1 MLPSIRKYMIPL
13 LLLVWFWI
21 WGICPWN
28 DASLAAQVL
37 EASHTKQ
44 GHHGVDDTHHASK
57 GTEHSCSGSISF
69 TQNNLKTDQTLCLSF
84 SKEHV
89 PLSIDPAIILSRTLG
104 FLRPIF
110 ERNTLPKL
118 LTAFYQLYAVYR
130 I

>member
-1 MLPSIRKYMIPL
+1 MVPSAQKYMIPL

-28 DASLAAQVL
+28 DASLATRL
-37 EASHTKQ
+37 SESSHTEQ
-44 GHHGVDDTHHASK
+44 SHHGVNDTHHASK
-57 GTEHSCSGSISF
+57 GTEHSCSGSISL
-69 TQNNLKTDQTLCLSF
+69 TQNNLKTDQTICLSF
-84 SKEHV
+84 SNGHV
-89 PLSIDPAIILSRTLG
+89 PLSTDPAIILSRTHG

-118 LTAFYQLYAVYR
+118 LTEFYQLYTVYR

>member
-1 MLPSIRKYMIPL
+1 MIPL
-13 LLLVWFWI
+13 FLLVWFWI

-28 DASLAAQVL
+28 DASLPAQVL
-37 EASHTKQ
+37 DGSHAEQ

-84 SKEHV
+84 SKENIT
-89 PLSIDPAIILSRTLG
+89 PSIDPAMTLSHTHG
-104 FLRPIF
+104 FLRPLF

-118 LTAFYQLYAVYR
+118 LSEFYQLYAVYR